1 MATKGIHRDAILAT
15 AIRLFRRQGY
25 AATGLNE
32 IVADSGAPKGSL
44 YHYFPGGKAEI
55 GQIAVEQAAVRVAKT
70 LRALFDRAPD
80 AGDQLAVWMKA
91 SRWQDGC
98 PITTV
103 LLETVPQNAAI
114 TAAGHA
120 ALTGWADI
128 LAERLIGDGA
138 DEAAGRRLA
147 GVAISA
153 LEGALIQARV
163 QQSADPLIDAAE
175 VMAMVVRSAVAAG

>member
-1 MATKGIHRDAILAT
+1 
-15 AIRLFRRQGY
+15 
-25 AATGLNE
+25 
-32 IVADSGAPKGSL
+32 
-44 YHYFPGGKAEI
+44 
-55 GQIAVEQAAVRVAKT
+55 VEQAAVRVAKT

-80 AGDQLAVWMKA
+80 AGDLICAYADQLAVWMKA